1 MRRVKWGIV
10 GSGGIAERR
19 TIPGLLKCEN
29 AELAACM
36 DRDGN
41 AARRVADQFGA
52 KLACTDLGELLAA
65 ELDAVYIATPVFAHE
80 EQARAALAAGKHV
93 LVEKPLAMNAGSA
106 ASLVESF
113 REKNLLLMAGYMMRY
128 HNLHGEMKRI
138 LSEGGIGTPVS
149 ADLQF
154 SCWYPRVPG
163 SWRQVRAKGGGGAVM
178 DLGVHCLDLLSWL
191 TDAKVKEVK
200 AFCANQ
206 VQDYEVEDGANI
218 LLTLENGILARVQVN
233 FNVPD
238 ALPSRVELKG
248 TAGALVAEGTLGQTE
263 SGSLT
268 WLYAPQKSYDAAQ
281 NNPEPRKTVFPGGG
295 GDIYAKQVADFSRR
309 VLDKN
314 FDCSFAESS
323 VEVQR
328 LVQEIYRNSEEG
340 K

>member
-1 MRRVKWGIV
+1 MKKVKWGVV

-19 TIPGLLKCEN
+19 TIPGLLKCGN

-36 DRDGN
+36 DRDGE
-41 AARRVADQFGA
+41 AARRVAQKFGA
-52 KLACTDLGELLAA
+52 KLACTELSELLASDI
-65 ELDAVYIATPVFAHE
+65 DAVYIATPVFAHE

-93 LVEKPLAMNAGSA
+93 LIEKPLAMNAASA
-106 ASLVESF
+106 ASLVASF
-113 REKNLLLMAGYMMRY
+113 RENRLLLMAGYMMRY

-154 SCWYPRVPG
+154 SCWYPKIPG
-163 SWRQVRAKGGGGAVM
+163 SWRQDRAKGGGGAVM

-191 TDAKVKEVK
+191 TGAQVKEVK

-218 LLTLENGILARVQVN
+218 LLRLDNGILARVQVN
-233 FNVPD
+233 FNLPD

-248 TAGALVAEGTLGQTE
+248 TAGAPVAEGTLGQTE
-263 SGSLT
+263 NGTLT
-268 WLYAPQKSYDAAQ
+268 WLCAPQESYDAAQ
-281 NNPEPRKTVFPGGG
+281 NNPEPQKTVFRGGE
-295 GDIYAKQVADFSRR
+295 GDVYAKQVADFSQR
-309 VLDKN
+309 VLDGN
-314 FDCSFAESS
+314 FDCSFADSS

-328 LVQEIYRNSEEG
+328 LVEEIYWNAGEE